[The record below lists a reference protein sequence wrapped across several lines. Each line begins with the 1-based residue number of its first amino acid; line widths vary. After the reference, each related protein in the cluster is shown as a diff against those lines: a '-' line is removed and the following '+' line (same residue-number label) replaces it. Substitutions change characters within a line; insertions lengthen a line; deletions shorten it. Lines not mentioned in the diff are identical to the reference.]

1 MTELIGALSNPPKI
15 NPRKLDHILT
25 QVTEEE
31 RVALVKALAEPAV
44 WSADSLARTLT
55 GLNYK
60 VSSSSVKR
68 YRREVLGL

>member
-1 MTELIGALSNPPKI
+1 MTELLGALGNPPKI

-31 RVALVKALAEPAV
+31 RTALEAALAEPET
-44 WSADSLARTLT
+44 WSADALAKTLT